1 MTKDW
6 PPEFDGIKVE
16 QNKVLARVKETDI
29 WLELDITDTKWLA
42 YLETD
47 PQLAPLL
54 AWLQAFTH
62 ESSS

>member
-16 QNKVLARVKETDI
+16 QNKVLARVKDTDI
-29 WLELDITDTKWLA
+29 WLELDSNDSKWI
-42 YLETD
+42 EFFEKD

-54 AWLQAFTH
+54 AWLQAFA
-62 ESSS
+62 